1 MTPQVI
7 VGIAVQVFVRFR
19 VVLLVRMATH
29 LVCSIVVILS
39 PVVVRTAVCQ
49 LLNQTSP
56 IPACEGT
63 QRERAACVERTK
75 VKAEKSPKRWKR
87 GTRPRAG
94 EREHSERQNETEIE
108 SWWASAQ
115 IGQYA
120 DLPAPVPIMR
130 E

>member
-1 MTPQVI
+1 
-7 VGIAVQVFVRFR
+7 
-19 VVLLVRMATH
+19 MATH

-49 LLNQTSP
+49 LLNQTTP

-63 QRERAACVERTK
+63 QRERAACGENE

-94 EREHSERQNETEIE
+94 ERAHSERLNEKEIE

>member
-39 PVVVRTAVCQ
+39 PVVGRTAVCQ

-56 IPACEGT
+56 IPAYEGT
-63 QRERAACVERTK
+63 QRE
-75 VKAEKSPKRWKR
+75 
-87 GTRPRAG
+87 
-94 EREHSERQNETEIE
+94 
-108 SWWASAQ
+108 
-115 IGQYA
+115 
-120 DLPAPVPIMR
+120 
-130 E
+130 